1 MAVNIVDETFVTG
14 LQSVMTADPGLQTV
28 AIDFANWGILI
39 VPVLLIALWFR
50 GSPSGRQEAVTATLA
65 ATLGLSIAGVLSFL
79 VYAPRP
85 FALGLAPNLLDHVT
99 DSSFPSDHATVMA
112 AVAVAL
118 LLGGRSLAGWLALV
132 ATLAVGLGRVAL
144 GVHFASDIVA
154 GMLLGAGVAFVFR
167 IPPIADFA
175 AFCRSLAEALY
186 VALGIEAAACRLHLQ
201 KAKEITR

>member
-1 MAVNIVDETFVTG
+1 MAVNIVDETFVTW
-14 LQSVMTADPGLQTV
+14 LQSMMAADPGLQTL
-28 AIDFANWGILI
+28 AIEIANRGILV
-39 VPVLLIALWFR
+39 VPVLLIVLWFR
-50 GSPSGRQEAVTATLA
+50 GGPSGRQAAVTATLA
-65 ATLGLSIAGVLSFL
+65 ATLGLSIAGLLSFL

-85 FALGLAPNLLDHVT
+85 FALGLAPNFLDHVT

-112 AVAVAL
+112 ALGVAL

-186 VALGIEAAACRLHLQ
+186 VALGFEAAASRLHLQ
-201 KAKEITR
+201 KEKEITR